1 MKTCQVPLVGKKS
14 TLKCLISGY
23 PVTVLFDSGSQ
34 VSIVDR
40 QWAKKYITNHPV
52 RPLRELMDDELEVF
66 AVNGQTVPY
75 DGWVELTV
83 TLAGHEDPNLTVKA
97 PFLVSQLPLPQ
108 PLVGANVLGV
118 IIQRQQSDR
127 DANAVLYSLLRRA
140 FEVDEEQVA
149 AIVNFIQV
157 PQQTDCTPATVRV
170 GKDNVIIPAGKAV
183 QVWCRVPPNF
193 GITDP
198 FVLYEPLEDNVA
210 LRHLSIGEGLLG
222 VNMTQRPYVKIPI
235 SNHSKDDVLLPKR
248 TVLGTIQ
255 HVAKLIETETLETT
269 SSQST
274 PITISATGVD
284 KTTPPCDSPT
294 DSWLPPVNLTHLSPD
309 QQKSVEKVLV
319 EECRAFSR
327 DSGDIGCIPSL
338 QMEIR
343 LKDDTP
349 VQRAYASIPKPL
361 YREVKE
367 YIQELLVKGWV
378 VKSQSPYAAP
388 VICVRKR
395 DGTLRLCID
404 YRLLNNKTVPDKHPL
419 PRIQDLTDSLGGYSW
434 FSILDQGKA
443 YHQGFI
449 AEGSRY
455 LTAFTTPWGLY
466 EWVRIPFG
474 LSNAPAAFQRSMEEM
489 LDTLRDECCIPY
501 LDDVLCFSKSFDE
514 HVQVLQKVLKALQRH
529 GVKLKPEKCELFRKE
544 VRYVGRLVSAEGVKV
559 DPKDIEAVQALKHRK
574 PQTVGDVRQLLG
586 FLSYY
591 RTYVQ
596 DFSRIAKPL
605 YDLLQ
610 VKTDISHTK
619 PAKGKTKH
627 PQQSSRAPIHWERE
641 HQDTLEH
648 LIDMLTQPPVL
659 AYPDFTCPFILHTDA
674 SQKGLGAVLYQNQDN
689 KMRVIGYG
697 SRTLTPAEQNY
708 HLHSG
713 KLEFLA
719 LKWAV
724 CDKFKDYLFYAPH
737 FTIFTDNNP
746 LTYVLSTAKLNAV
759 GHRWVGQLADFRFD
773 IKYRPGKVNID
784 ADVLSHCPLDIN
796 TFIKECSE
804 ELSQDAVNAVWE
816 GNRRAKQ
823 GDVPWVAALSLASL
837 DQPLKEPLQTI
848 SHDELVQKQM
858 ADPVIGKVLE
868 MKVNDITL
876 SEDNRAKADTNTK
889 RLLREWSRL
898 YIENGLLYRKTTE
911 RKQLVLPSVYKQVA
925 LTHLH
930 NNMGHVGV
938 EKVLSLARERFYWPF
953 MKREIEEY
961 VTRKCPCIKQKRP
974 ATHERAPMGSITS
987 NAPLELVCIDFL
999 HLESCKGG
1007 FEYILVLVDHF
1018 TRFAQAYPT
1027 KNKAAKTAADRLF
1040 NDFIPKFGYPSKL
1053 HHDQGREFE
1062 NELFKSLRQLGG
1074 VGHSRTS
1081 PYHPQGNPVER
1092 LNRTLLQILRTLGEK
1107 EKQNWKDHL
1116 PHVIHAYNCTKHEAT
1131 GFSPHYLMYGR
1142 HPRLSVDLLFGLQ
1155 TADDETPHGFADK
1168 WKGKM
1173 VEAYRIANTNSQQS
1187 SLKGKVHYDKRC
1199 KGVTLQ
1205 PGDRVLVR
1213 NLNER
1218 GGPGKLRPYWEQ
1230 TIYIVREQVGDN
1242 PVYKVSPETGGRP
1255 IRTLHRNLLLQ
1266 VNDLP
1271 VEIVQHPTAKPQR
1284 RDKRPKERSKT
1295 PDQSQ
1300 SPENSDSEGETPLYW
1315 FPAPVSH
1322 PQIEHPQATKP
1333 THIVPHHR
1341 PESHKNSQV
1350 EQDTYMNAEKEQV
1363 ISMDNVENADLPLS
1377 DDVQEEPQLH
1387 EEMEIQEYSPQP
1399 VSCLGPEQDLETP
1412 PRLRQST
1419 RQRQPKRIFTYPSL
1433 GQPDYRTCPT
1443 VNTVNVQP
1451 TMYPLLHYHAF
1462 YPQPPPITSNP
1473 YLQMPY
1479 AVACF

>member
-1 MKTCQVPLVGKKS
+1 M
-14 TLKCLISGY
+14 
-23 PVTVLFDSGSQ
+23 
-34 VSIVDR
+34 
-40 QWAKKYITNHPV
+40 
-52 RPLRELMDDELEVF
+52 
-66 AVNGQTVPY
+66 
-75 DGWVELTV
+75 
-83 TLAGHEDPNLTVKA
+83 
-97 PFLVSQLPLPQ
+97 
-108 PLVGANVLGV
+108 
-118 IIQRQQSDR
+118 
-127 DANAVLYSLLRRA
+127 YSLLRKA
-140 FEVDEEQVA
+140 FGVDEEQVA
-149 AIVNFIQV
+149 AMVNFIQV

-170 GKDNVIIPAGKAV
+170 GKDNVTIPAGKAV
-183 QVWCRVPPNF
+183 QVWCRVPQTF
-193 GITDP
+193 DISDP
-198 FVLYEPLEDNVA
+198 FVLYEPVEDNVA
-210 LRHLSIGEGLLG
+210 LRHLSIGEGLLE
-222 VNMTQRPYVKIPI
+222 VNNTQRPYVKIPI

-248 TVLGTIQ
+248 TALGTIQ
-255 HVAKLIETETLETT
+255 HVAKLIETEAPETT
-269 SSQST
+269 SNQPK
-274 PITISATGVD
+274 PITISATGIE
-284 KTTPPCDSPT
+284 KTTPPCDPLT
-294 DSWLPPVNLTHLSPD
+294 EPWLPPVDLSHLSPD

-319 EECRAFSR
+319 EECQAFSH

-378 VKSQSPYAAP
+378 VKSHSPYAAP

-514 HVQVLQKVLKALQRH
+514 HVQVLRKVLKALQRH

-559 DPKDIEAVQALKHRK
+559 DPKDIEAVQALKHRR

-610 VKTDISHTK
+610 
-619 PAKGKTKH
+619 
-627 PQQSSRAPIHWERE
+627 
-641 HQDTLEH
+641 
-648 LIDMLTQPPVL
+648 
-659 AYPDFTCPFILHTDA
+659 
-674 SQKGLGAVLYQNQDN
+674 
-689 KMRVIGYG
+689 
-697 SRTLTPAEQNY
+697 
-708 HLHSG
+708 
-713 KLEFLA
+713 
-719 LKWAV
+719 
-724 CDKFKDYLFYAPH
+724 
-737 FTIFTDNNP
+737 
-746 LTYVLSTAKLNAV
+746 
-759 GHRWVGQLADFRFD
+759 
-773 IKYRPGKVNID
+773 
-784 ADVLSHCPLDIN
+784 
-796 TFIKECSE
+796 
-804 ELSQDAVNAVWE
+804 DAVSAVWE

-823 GDVPWVAALSLASL
+823 GDVPWVAALSLASA
-837 DQPLKEPLQTI
+837 DQPLREPMQTI
-848 SHDELVQKQM
+848 SRDELVQKQR
-858 ADPVIGKVLE
+858 ADPAIGKVLE
-868 MKVNDITL
+868 MKENNITL
-876 SEDNRAKADTNTK
+876 SEEDRAKADISTK

-961 VTRKCPCIKQKRP
+961 VTRKCSCIKKKKP

-1018 TRFAQAYPT
+1018 TKFAQAYPT
-1027 KNKAAKTAADRLF
+1027 KNKTAKTAADRLF

-1062 NELFKSLRQLGG
+1062 NELFKSLRQLSG

-1092 LNRTLLQILRTLGEK
+1092 MNRTVLQMLRTLGEK

-1116 PHVIHAYNCTKHEAT
+1116 PHVIHAYNCTKHETT

-1142 HPRLSVDLLFGLQ
+1142 HPRLPVDLLFGLS
-1155 TADDETPHGFADK
+1155 TEDAETPHGYADK

-1173 VEAYRIANTNSQQS
+1173 VEAYRIANTNSRQS
-1187 SLKGKVHYDKRC
+1187 SSKGKIYYDKRC

-1213 NLNER
+1213 NLSER
-1218 GGPGKLRPYWEQ
+1218 GGPGKLRSYWEQ
-1230 TIYIVREQVGDN
+1230 TIYVVREQVGDN

-1255 IRTLHRNLLLQ
+1255 FRTLHRNLLLQ

-1271 VEIVQHPTAKPQR
+1271 VDIVQNPTARPQK

-1295 PDQSQ
+1295 PDQLQ
-1300 SPENSDSEGETPLYW
+1300 SPEISDSEDDVPLYW
-1315 FPAPVSH
+1315 FRAPVNH
-1322 PQIEHPQATKP
+1322 PQTERPHATEQ
-1333 THIVPHHR
+1333 TRIVSHRR
-1341 PESHKNSQV
+1341 PESDKNCQV
-1350 EQDTYMNAEKEQV
+1350 EQERYVDAEKEQV
-1363 ISMDNVENADLPLS
+1363 TSMDNVEGTDLPLS
-1377 DDVQEEPQLH
+1377 DDGQEEPQFH
-1387 EEMEIQEYSPQP
+1387 EETESQESNSQP
-1399 VSCLGPEQDLETP
+1399 VPCLEPEQDLNVEAS

-1419 RQRQPKRIFTYPSL
+1419 RQRRPKRIFTYPSL
-1433 GQPDYRTCPT
+1433 GQPDYRSCPT
-1443 VNTVNVQP
+1443 VNAVNVQP
-1451 TMYPLLHYHAF
+1451 TMYPLLYYHAF
-1462 YPQPPPITSNP
+1462 YPQPPPLTTNP
-1473 YLQMPY
+1473 FLQVPY
-1479 AVACF
+1479 AVPCF

>member
-1 MKTCQVPLVGKKS
+1 M
-14 TLKCLISGY
+14 
-23 PVTVLFDSGSQ
+23 
-34 VSIVDR
+34 
-40 QWAKKYITNHPV
+40 
-52 RPLRELMDDELEVF
+52 
-66 AVNGQTVPY
+66 
-75 DGWVELTV
+75 
-83 TLAGHEDPNLTVKA
+83 
-97 PFLVSQLPLPQ
+97 
-108 PLVGANVLGV
+108 
-118 IIQRQQSDR
+118 
-127 DANAVLYSLLRRA
+127 YSLLRKA
-140 FEVDEEQVA
+140 FGVDEEQVA
-149 AIVNFIQV
+149 AMVNFIQV

-170 GKDNVIIPAGKAV
+170 GKDNVTIPAGKAV
-183 QVWCRVPPNF
+183 QVWCRVPQTF
-193 GITDP
+193 DISDP
-198 FVLYEPLEDNVA
+198 FVLYEPVEDNVA
-210 LRHLSIGEGLLG
+210 LRHLSIGEGLLE
-222 VNMTQRPYVKIPI
+222 VNNTQRPYVKIPI

-248 TVLGTIQ
+248 TALGTIQ
-255 HVAKLIETETLETT
+255 HVAKLIETEAPETT
-269 SSQST
+269 SNQPK
-274 PITISATGVD
+274 PITISTTGIE
-284 KTTPPCDSPT
+284 KTTPPCDPLT
-294 DSWLPPVNLTHLSPD
+294 EPWLPPVDLSHLSPD

-319 EECRAFSR
+319 EECQAFSH

-378 VKSQSPYAAP
+378 VKSHSPYAAP

-455 LTAFTTPWGLY
+455 LPAFTTPWGLY

-514 HVQVLQKVLKALQRH
+514 HVQVLRKVLKALQRH

-559 DPKDIEAVQALKHRK
+559 DPKDIEAVQALKHRR

-610 VKTDISHTK
+610 
-619 PAKGKTKH
+619 
-627 PQQSSRAPIHWERE
+627 
-641 HQDTLEH
+641 
-648 LIDMLTQPPVL
+648 
-659 AYPDFTCPFILHTDA
+659 
-674 SQKGLGAVLYQNQDN
+674 
-689 KMRVIGYG
+689 
-697 SRTLTPAEQNY
+697 
-708 HLHSG
+708 
-713 KLEFLA
+713 
-719 LKWAV
+719 
-724 CDKFKDYLFYAPH
+724 
-737 FTIFTDNNP
+737 
-746 LTYVLSTAKLNAV
+746 
-759 GHRWVGQLADFRFD
+759 
-773 IKYRPGKVNID
+773 
-784 ADVLSHCPLDIN
+784 
-796 TFIKECSE
+796 
-804 ELSQDAVNAVWE
+804 DAVSAVWE

-823 GDVPWVAALSLASL
+823 GDVPWVAALSLASA
-837 DQPLKEPLQTI
+837 DQPLREPMQTI
-848 SHDELVQKQM
+848 SRDELVQKQR
-858 ADPVIGKVLE
+858 ADPAIGKVLE
-868 MKVNDITL
+868 MKENNITL
-876 SEDNRAKADTNTK
+876 SEEDRAKADISTK

-961 VTRKCPCIKQKRP
+961 VTRKCSCIKKKKP

-1018 TRFAQAYPT
+1018 TKFAQAYPT
-1027 KNKAAKTAADRLF
+1027 KNKTAKTAADRLF

-1062 NELFKSLRQLGG
+1062 NELFKSLRQLSG

-1092 LNRTLLQILRTLGEK
+1092 MNRTVLQMLRTLGEK

-1116 PHVIHAYNCTKHEAT
+1116 PHVIHAYNCTKHETT

-1142 HPRLSVDLLFGLQ
+1142 HPRLPVDLLFGLS
-1155 TADDETPHGFADK
+1155 TEDAETPHGYADK

-1173 VEAYRIANTNSQQS
+1173 VEAYRIANTNSRQS
-1187 SLKGKVHYDKRC
+1187 SSKGKIYYDKRC

-1213 NLNER
+1213 NLSER
-1218 GGPGKLRPYWEQ
+1218 GGPGKLRSYWEQ
-1230 TIYIVREQVGDN
+1230 TIYVVREQVGDN

-1255 IRTLHRNLLLQ
+1255 FRTLHRNLLLQ

-1271 VEIVQHPTAKPQR
+1271 VDIVQNPTARPQK
-1284 RDKRPKERSKT
+1284 RDKSPKERSKT
-1295 PDQSQ
+1295 PDQLQ
-1300 SPENSDSEGETPLYW
+1300 SPEISDSEDDVPLYW
-1315 FPAPVSH
+1315 FRAPVNH
-1322 PQIEHPQATKP
+1322 PQTERPHATEQ
-1333 THIVPHHR
+1333 TRIVSHRR
-1341 PESHKNSQV
+1341 PESDKNCQV
-1350 EQDTYMNAEKEQV
+1350 EQERYVDAEKEQV
-1363 ISMDNVENADLPLS
+1363 TSMDNVEGTDLPLS
-1377 DDVQEEPQLH
+1377 DDGQEEPQFH
-1387 EEMEIQEYSPQP
+1387 EETESQESNSQP
-1399 VSCLGPEQDLETP
+1399 VPCLEPEQDLNVEAS

-1419 RQRQPKRIFTYPSL
+1419 RQRRPKRIFTYPSL
-1433 GQPDYRTCPT
+1433 GQPDYRSCPT
-1443 VNTVNVQP
+1443 VNAVNVQP
-1451 TMYPLLHYHAF
+1451 TMYPLLYYHAF
-1462 YPQPPPITSNP
+1462 YPQPPPLTTNP
-1473 YLQMPY
+1473 FLQVPY
-1479 AVACF
+1479 AVPCF